1 MYDNIER
8 EYVIYIPSS
17 YDGLTSVP
25 LIFSFHGGGGNIQE
39 NILINDL
46 SELAESEN
54 FIAVYPQAL
63 PDPNDDGGNLWIHK
77 EPTDVDDVFFIEA
90 LIDSIVEEP
99 LGGAHRNYSLAFDN
113 LKIAITNSLNSLK
126 MLNTEEL
133 VSKRQEKIRG
143 FGKFKEAS

>member
-1 MYDNIER
+1 M
-8 EYVIYIPSS
+8 IYIPSS

-39 NILINDL
+39 NILINDF

-90 LIDSIVEEP
+90 LIDSIVENYQIDESRIYACGYSH
-99 LGGAHRNYSLAFDN
+99 GGGFALSLACRLN
-113 LKIAITNSLNSLK
+113 EKIAAIGVVARTTLTS
-126 MLNTEEL
+126 
-133 VSKRQEKIRG
+133 I
-143 FGKFKEAS
+143 